1 MNKLKLKKQ
10 PNIQK
15 QIRQKKQ
22 KKEYLRLKKIH
33 LIVKNSAIIF
43 VIICCVL
50 FLFRVKTHRVSGQS
64 MAPTFENN
72 DRIFVT
78 KGKSPTRYD
87 IVTFS
92 PKDKPKESYVKRVV
106 GQPGDTIWFE
116 ENKLFINHQMKA
128 QSKVPVSDTDKRA
141 IDLPDGTVKIDVSVV
156 VMNQLKDLNK
166 IPEDAYFLLGDNR
179 NHSTDSRMMG
189 LIEKEQIEG
198 VVSFRY
204 YPFNKVGFV
213 R

>member
-1 MNKLKLKKQ
+1 MTKLKSKQQHNVKKQ
-10 PNIQK
+10 QQK
-15 QIRQKKQ
+15 T
-22 KKEYLRLKKIH
+22 EYLRLKKSH
-33 LIVKNSAIIF
+33 TIVKNSVTIF

-50 FLFRVKTHRVSGQS
+50 FLFRIKTHRVSGQS

-78 KGKSPTRYD
+78 KGKVPTRYD

-92 PKDKPKESYVKRVV
+92 PKDKPNESYVKRVV

-128 QSKVPVSDTDKRA
+128 QTKAPVNDTDKRA
-141 IDLPDGTVKIDVSVV
+141 IDLPDGTIKIDVSVA
-156 VMNQLKDLNK
+156 VMNQLKELNN
-166 IPEDAYFLLGDNR
+166 IPEDEYFLLGDNR

-189 LIEKEQIEG
+189 LISNKQIEG

-204 YPFNKVGFV
+204 YPMNKVGFV

>member
-15 QIRQKKQ
+15 QIRK

>member
-1 MNKLKLKKQ
+1 M
-10 PNIQK
+10 
-15 QIRQKKQ
+15 
-22 KKEYLRLKKIH
+22 RLKKNHSI
-33 LIVKNSAIIF
+33 IKNSVTIF
-43 VIICCVL
+43 IIICCFL
-50 FLFRVKTHRVSGQS
+50 FLFRVKPHSVSGQS

-78 KGKSPTRYD
+78 KGKAPIRYD

-128 QSKVPVSDTDKRA
+128 QSKVPVNDTDKRA
-141 IDLPDGTVKIDVSVV
+141 IDLPDGTIKIDVSVA
-156 VMNQLKDLNK
+156 VMNQLKELNK
-166 IPEDAYFLLGDNR
+166 IPEDEYFLLGDNR

-189 LIEKEQIEG
+189 LIPKKQIEG

-204 YPFNKVGFV
+204 YPINKVGFV